1 MVEAD
6 EAYRGQVAE
15 CPHCGKGIVIPR
27 EKPKVQVER
36 KRSLVNTQGQSHS
49 TGGSITAS
57 HKLVADP
64 PTAIS
69 NKWVWCLAITPLVA
83 YWILCILVDS
93 FVGLLA
99 AWILNIIFV
108 ILDFKE
114 VDRSGQNVS
123 KALYLWGLFFV
134 PGYLFY
140 RAAKYS
146 KSYVPAI
153 TWCVLLVLPIIAIML
168 LGNMVPLIVEQQSIQ
183 KSTDR
188 QFEES
193 DFRPI
198 KNSAGEYDWQSMCQ
212 REWPNAFPEI
222 QKAFSVFG
230 GFQLAQQPVDGF
242 KLKDCY
248 INQVLSMVQE
258 DVPLQKRYRYFQKAD
273 LTFVHGALVGFTLK
287 AHFEKKY
294 SKASVDREYKAL
306 QEDIIEKLKCLNMPE
321 LGIVFEKD
329 PNPHLKG
336 LWRVVYGL
344 PSKPS
349 MHKLVGAIYTMY
361 SLEQDYD
368 NGYNLILSVNAHGNS
383 SHDNVYSVGLPCEG
397 LIKFV
402 ELVTRKEAYEAGEE
416 LEGFDKKQQ
425 SSDDNTKEHQSR
437 NQVPESTD
445 RKTEDVET
453 RSAKAET
460 PVPSPTISEPNGK
473 DSSPNRPD
481 ESTDSQSQP
490 EVRQAA
496 ERKDEDTDTRS
507 TRTETPAPSPTTS
520 TPNGK
525 ESSPDQPDESTDPQS
540 QTAAQPSPH
549 FEAAK
554 KHDWPR
560 LCQKE
565 WNKSFLEIQ
574 EAFSVFGGFRFAQPP
589 IDGIEFDSE
598 DIQKDVPLQKQY
610 RYFKKADLEFF
621 NGALVGFTLKAHF
634 AKNYSKASV
643 ERECK
648 AFEDDVVKNLSRLK
662 RPGLGIGLGSTFPS
676 HPWHVEYG
684 QSRSPSVHK
693 MVGTIIVSYD
703 LSHDDDGYDL
713 TLSVDAQRGMRQF
726 IELVLEKE
734 ADEAGDEL
742 EAFDKKQ
749 QAKGK
754 DPHRSEASQSPAE
767 RTNKTVMIHGFNL
780 YKFGQKYSEAR
791 MTAEMWQ
798 EGGLAIKPRPINYRK
813 FKTLELG
820 YAIDGKQLCHIKLR
834 AEFPPNADDNQLRT
848 ELMNVKS
855 DFERKYGFEMTE
867 NGDEATYEDENY
879 VVRIWYQSTTKTVY
893 NTRHVRFRTQR
904 VASTV
909 NIKGLYLLLENKR
922 LMPK

>member
-1 MVEAD
+1 MNFEFKCPQCGQMVEAD

-27 EKPKVQVER
+27 DKPKVQVER
-36 KRSLVNTQGQSHS
+36 KQGLVNTQGQSHS
-49 TGGSITAS
+49 RGGSITAS

-69 NKWVWCLAITPLVA
+69 NKWVWCLAIIPLVA
-83 YWILCILVDS
+83 AWALSILVNS
-93 FVGLLA
+93 LVGYLA
-99 AWILNIIFV
+99 GFALILIFV
-108 ILDFKE
+108 ILDFIEIK
-114 VDRSGQNVS
+114 RSGQDES
-123 KALYLWGLFFV
+123 KTVVLLAFV
-134 PGYLFY
+134 FLPGYLFY
-140 RAAKYS
+140 RAGK
-146 KSYVPAI
+146 VPAI
-153 TWCVLLVLPIIAIML
+153 ICCALCVLPPIVAML
-168 LGNMVPLIVEQQSIQ
+168 LKTTVPLTVEQLSVQESAEWNSEDIKAHPTSTENSI
-183 KSTDR
+183 
-188 QFEES
+188 
-193 DFRPI
+193 PIPVI
-198 KNSAGEYDWQSMCQ
+198 KNSAGEYDWQRMCQ
-212 REWPNAFPEI
+212 REWPKSFSEI
-222 QKAFSVFG
+222 QKAFSAFG
-230 GFQLAQQPVDGF
+230 GFQLAQPPVEGNAVPVNSREM
-242 KLKDCY
+242 K
-248 INQVLSMVQE
+248 QE
-258 DVPLQKRYRYFQKAD
+258 NIPLQKKYRYFQVAD
-273 LTFVHGALVGFTLK
+273 LKFYYGALVGFTLK

-294 SKASVDREYKAL
+294 SMASIDREFKTLQNIVEESFKSLDKPHLGLGWGFNKLNRPPEWKVAYGQSPSPSVHEIVGMINTTPNLRQDDDGYELTLSVDAE
-306 QEDIIEKLKCLNMPE
+306 QGMIEF
-321 LGIVFEKD
+321 I
-329 PNPHLKG
+329 
-336 LWRVVYGL
+336 
-344 PSKPS
+344 
-349 MHKLVGAIYTMY
+349 
-361 SLEQDYD
+361 
-368 NGYNLILSVNAHGNS
+368 
-383 SHDNVYSVGLPCEG
+383 
-397 LIKFV
+397 
-402 ELVTRKEAYEAGEE
+402 ELVIKKEAYEAGEE

-425 SSDDNTKEHQSR
+425 SSDDSTKEHQSR

-453 RSAKAET
+453 RSGRTEM
-460 PVPSPTISEPNGK
+460 PLPSPTISEPNGK
-473 DSSPNRPD
+473 NSSPNRPD
-481 ESTDSQSQP
+481 ESTDSQ
-490 EVRQAA
+490 VRQAA
-496 ERKDEDTDTRS
+496 ERKDEDAETRS
-507 TRTETPAPSPTTS
+507 TRTERTNPSPTTS
-520 TPNGK
+520 TPNE
-525 ESSPDQPDESTDPQS
+525 ESSPNQPNESTDPQP
-540 QTAAQPSPH
+540 QTVAQPNPH
-549 FEAAK
+549 FEAAR
-554 KHDWPR
+554 KHDWTR

-565 WNKSFLEIQ
+565 WSKSFLEIQ

-589 IDGIEFDSE
+589 IEGIEFDSE

-634 AKNYSKASV
+634 AKNYSKASF

-703 LSHDDDGYDL
+703 LSLDDDGYDL

-742 EAFDKKQ
+742 EEFDKKQ
-749 QAKGK
+749 QSKGK
-754 DPHRSEASQSPAE
+754 APHRDEASQSPAE
-767 RTNKTVMIHGFNL
+767 RTNKTVMIHGFNQ
-780 YKFGQKYSEAR
+780 YKFGQKYSDAR

-798 EGGLAIKPRPINYRK
+798 EGGLAIKPVQTHYRK

-820 YAIDGKQLCHIKLR
+820 YAIDGTQLCRIKLR